1 MRNRFANL
9 DDEEETKIDITP
21 MLDVVFIMLIFFIV
35 TATFVN
41 ETGLDFNKPEVPLN
55 PPKDN
60 NEDKNILI
68 DIRANNDIFVKG
80 RKTDFRTVTA
90 NIKRLRSENADAAVV
105 IRASKSSKNDT
116 MVQVIDS
123 VYAAGVDN
131 PIITN
136 PTE

>member
-1 MRNRFANL
+1 MRNRFGNL
-9 DDEEETKIDITP
+9 DDEEETKIDSTP

-55 PPKDN
+55 QPEKPKD
-60 NEDKNILI
+60 DKNILI
-68 DIRANNDIFVKG
+68 SIRGNNDIYVKG

-105 IRASKSSKNDT
+105 IQASKASKNDT

-123 VYAAGVDN
+123 VYAAGVYN

>member
-1 MRNRFANL
+1 MRNRFGNL

-41 ETGLDFNKPEVPLN
+41 ETGLDFNKPQVPLN
-55 PPKDN
+55 EPLKPKD
-60 NEDKNILI
+60 DKNILI
-68 DIRANNDIFVKG
+68 DIYPNNDIYVKG

-90 NIKRLRSENADAAVV
+90 NVKRLRSENADAAVV
-105 IRASKSSKNDT
+105 IRASKSSKNNT

-123 VYAAGVDN
+123 VYAAGVTN

>member
-55 PPKDN
+55 QPKNDD
-60 NEDKNILI
+60 DKNILI
-68 DIRANNDIFVKG
+68 SIYGNNDIYVKG

-105 IRASKSSKNDT
+105 IQASKSSKNDT

-123 VYAAGVDN
+123 VYAAGVRN

>member
-1 MRNRFANL
+1 MRNRFGNL

-41 ETGLDFNKPEVPLN
+41 ETGLDFNKPEIPLN
-55 PPKDN
+55 QPPN
-60 NEDKNILI
+60 QEENKNILI
-68 DIRANNDIFVKG
+68 SIYPNNDIYVKG

-105 IRASKSSKNDT
+105 IQASKSSKNNT
-116 MVQVIDS
+116 LVQVIDS
-123 VYAAGVDN
+123 VYAAGVEN

>member
-1 MRNRFANL
+1 MRNRIGNVIN
-9 DDEEETKIDITP
+9 EVESKIDITP

-41 ETGLDFNKPEVPLN
+41 ETGLDFNKPDQDSN
-55 PPKDN
+55 YPPDLI
-60 NEDKNILI
+60 DQNILI
-68 DIRANNDIFVKG
+68 SIYDNNAIYVKG
-80 RKTDFRTVTA
+80 RKTDFRTVSA
-90 NIKRLRSENADAAVV
+90 NIKRLRSENMNAAVV
-105 IRASKSSKNDT
+105 IQASKASKNNT

-123 VYAAGVDN
+123 VHAAGVTN

>member
-1 MRNRFANL
+1 MRNFGRARQ
-9 DDEEETKIDITP
+9 EEETKIDITP
-21 MLDVVFIMLIFFIV
+21 LLDVVFIMLIFFIV

-41 ETGLDFNKPEVPLN
+41 ETGLDFNKPDGLTTEAP
-55 PPKDN
+55 
-60 NEDKNILI
+60 DKNILI
-68 DIRANNDIFVKG
+68 SIYRNNDIYVKG

-105 IRASKSSKNDT
+105 VQASKTSKNNT

-123 VYAAGVDN
+123 VYAAGVYN

>member
-1 MRNRFANL
+1 MRNRFSNL

-41 ETGLDFNKPEVPLN
+41 ETGLNFNKPEVPIN
-55 PPKDN
+55 PPPPDR
-60 NEDKNILI
+60 EDKNILI
-68 DIRANNDIFVKG
+68 SIYPNNSIYVKG

-90 NIKRLRSENADAAVV
+90 NVKRLRSENSDAAVV
-105 IRASKSSKNDT
+105 IQASKASKNEV
-116 MVQVIDS
+116 MVKVIDA
-123 VYAAGVDN
+123 VYAAGVDK
-131 PIITN
+131 PTIAP

>member
-1 MRNRFANL
+1 MRNRFGNL

-55 PPKDN
+55 QPEKPKD
-60 NEDKNILI
+60 DKNILI
-68 DIRANNDIFVKG
+68 SIRGNNDIYVKG

-105 IRASKSSKNDT
+105 IQASKASKNDT

-123 VYAAGVDN
+123 VYAAGVYN